1 MHLLPPLLKARLDW
15 CQKMRTQL
23 GLREEEK
30 EAWLAEEEGLRDALI
45 GMEHIPLIRICYPF
59 QVERY
64 QLGFEDG
71 QTLVRASRHPSCYQ
85 RQL

>member
-1 MHLLPPLLKARLDW
+1 MHLLPPLLKTRLDW
-15 CQKMRTQL
+15 CQKMRTQF

-30 EAWLAEEEGLRDALI
+30 EAWLAEENGLRDAVI
-45 GMEHIPLIRICYPF
+45 GTELIRICYPF

-71 QTLVRASRHPSCYQ
+71 QTLVRASRHQAAYQ